1 MTDKKYVNI
10 ALIVVFFVSLFISLN
25 SVIFEPNFQLD
36 QAIARVGE
44 KEISRQRFEEI
55 IKVLDDQSNSELT
68 LEKKNLIRERL
79 IDEELLIQRAIELDL
94 VRNDSLVKGNVIQ
107 TMFQHIINSNELVE
121 PSEAELREYFSK
133 EKNYFSSGRRYKLK
147 NYTFRNL
154 DDAET
159 AINLLNQSDLESFL
173 KLVETESA
181 IDLPNVFLSP
191 QKIRDYLGP
200 KVLDELPSLE
210 KGGFSNIFEINEVPS
225 IVICIDIL
233 LDNNPKF
240 EEIAEQIKNK
250 FIRDREDSLVKEYIE
265 NLRNF
270 YEIEKYSF

>member
-1 MTDKKYVNI
+1 MIDKKYVNI

-25 SVIFEPNFQLD
+25 SVIFETNFQLD

-44 KEISRQRFEEI
+44 KEISRQKFEEI
-55 IKVLDDQSNSELT
+55 IKVLDDQSRSELT

-107 TMFQHIINSNELVE
+107 TMFQYIINSNDLAE
-121 PSEAELREYFSK
+121 PSEVELREYFSK
-133 EKNYFSSGRRYKLK
+133 DKNYFSSGKRFKLK

-154 DDAET
+154 NDAET
-159 AINLLNQSDLESFL
+159 ARNSLNQRNLESFL
-173 KLVETESA
+173 KFVETENSV
-181 IDLPNVFLSP
+181 DLPNVFLTP

-200 KVLDELPSLE
+200 KVLKELPSLE
-210 KGGFSNIFEINEVPS
+210 KGGFSNIFEINQVPS
-225 IVICIDIL
+225 IVICIDVL

-240 EEIAEQIKNK
+240 EEIIDQIKNK

>member
-1 MTDKKYVNI
+1 MIDKKYVNI
-10 ALIVVFFVSLFISLN
+10 TLIVVFFVSLFISLN
-25 SVIFEPNFQLD
+25 SVIFETNFQLD

-107 TMFQHIINSNELVE
+107 TMFQYIINSNELVE

-181 IDLPNVFLSP
+181 IDLPNVFLTP

>member
-1 MTDKKYVNI
+1 MIDKKYVNI
-10 ALIVVFFVSLFISLN
+10 ALIIVFFVSLFISLN
-25 SVIFEPNFQLD
+25 SVIFETNFQLD

-44 KEISRQRFEEI
+44 KEISRKKFEEI
-55 IKVLDDQSNSELT
+55 IKVLDDQSKSELT

-107 TMFQHIINSNELVE
+107 TMFQYIINSNELAE

-133 EKNYFSSGRRYKLK
+133 EKNYFSSGKRFKLI

-154 DDAET
+154 NDAET
-159 AINLLNQSDLESFL
+159 ARNSLNQGNLESFL
-173 KLVETESA
+173 KLVETENS
-181 IDLPNVFLSP
+181 IDLPNVFLTP
-191 QKIRDYLGP
+191 QKIRDYLGS
-200 KVLDELPSLE
+200 KVLEELPSLE
-210 KGGFSNIFEINEVPS
+210 KGGFSNIFEINQVPS
-225 IVICIDIL
+225 IVICIDVL

-240 EEIAEQIKNK
+240 EEIIDQIKNK
-250 FIRDREDSLVKEYIE
+250 FIRDREDSLVKEYID

>member
-1 MTDKKYVNI
+1 MIDKKYVNI
-10 ALIVVFFVSLFISLN
+10 ALIVVFFVSLFFSLN
-25 SVIFEPNFQLD
+25 SVIFETNFKLD

-107 TMFQHIINSNELVE
+107 TMFQYIINSNELVE

-154 DDAET
+154 NDAET

-181 IDLPNVFLSP
+181 IDLPNVFLTP

>member
-1 MTDKKYVNI
+1 MIDKKYVNI

-25 SVIFEPNFQLD
+25 SVIFETNFQLD

-44 KEISRQRFEEI
+44 KEISRKRFEEI

-107 TMFQHIINSNELVE
+107 TMFQHIINSSELVE

-181 IDLPNVFLSP
+181 IDLPNVFLST

-240 EEIAEQIKNK
+240 EEIAEQVKNK

>member
-1 MTDKKYVNI
+1 MIDKKYVNI

-25 SVIFEPNFQLD
+25 SVIFETNFQLD

-107 TMFQHIINSNELVE
+107 TMFQHIINSSELVE

-181 IDLPNVFLSP
+181 IDLPNVFLTP

-270 YEIEKYSF
+270 YEIKKYSF

>member
-1 MTDKKYVNI
+1 MIDKKYVNI

-25 SVIFEPNFQLD
+25 SVIFETNFQLD

-44 KEISRQRFEEI
+44 KEISRQKFEEI
-55 IKVLDDQSNSELT
+55 IKVLDDQSKSELT

-107 TMFQHIINSNELVE
+107 TMFQYIINANELAE
-121 PSEAELREYFSK
+121 PSEAELRDYFSK
-133 EKNYFSSGRRYKLK
+133 EKNYFSSGKRFKLE
-147 NYTFRNL
+147 NYSFRNVN
-154 DDAET
+154 DAET
-159 AINLLNQSDLESFL
+159 ARNWLNKGNLESFL
-173 KLVETESA
+173 KLVETENSV
-181 IDLPNVFLSP
+181 DLPNVFLTP

-200 KVLDELPSLE
+200 KVLEELPSLE
-210 KGGFSNIFEINEVPS
+210 KGGFSNIFEINKVPS
-225 IVICIDIL
+225 IVICIDVL
-233 LDNNPKF
+233 LDYNPKF
-240 EEIAEQIKNK
+240 EEIIDQIKNK
-250 FIRDREDSLVKEYIE
+250 FIKDREDILVKEYIE

>member
-1 MTDKKYVNI
+1 MIDKKYVNI
-10 ALIVVFFVSLFISLN
+10 ALIVVFFISLFISLS
-25 SVIFEPNFQLD
+25 SVIFETNFQLD

-107 TMFQHIINSNELVE
+107 TMFQYIINSNELVE

-154 DDAET
+154 NDAET

-181 IDLPNVFLSP
+181 IDLPNVFLTP

-210 KGGFSNIFEINEVPS
+210 KGGFSNIFEINKVPS

-250 FIRDREDSLVKEYIE
+250 FMRDREDSLVKEYIE

>member
-1 MTDKKYVNI
+1 MIDKKYVNI
-10 ALIVVFFVSLFISLN
+10 ALIVIFFVSLFISLN
-25 SVIFEPNFQLD
+25 SVIFETNFQLD

-107 TMFQHIINSNELVE
+107 TMFQYIINSNELVE

-154 DDAET
+154 NDAET

>member
-1 MTDKKYVNI
+1 MIDKKYVNI

-25 SVIFEPNFQLD
+25 SVIFETNFQLD

-154 DDAET
+154 NDAET

-181 IDLPNVFLSP
+181 IDLPNVFLST

-210 KGGFSNIFEINEVPS
+210 KGGFSNIFEINQVPS

>member
-1 MTDKKYVNI
+1 MIDKKYVNI

-25 SVIFEPNFQLD
+25 SVIFETNFQLD

-55 IKVLDDQSNSELT
+55 TKVLDDQSNSELT

-107 TMFQHIINSNELVE
+107 TMFQYIINSNELVE

-154 DDAET
+154 NDAET

-181 IDLPNVFLSP
+181 IDLPNVFLTP

>member
-1 MTDKKYVNI
+1 MIDKKYVNI

-25 SVIFEPNFQLD
+25 SVIFETNFQLD

-107 TMFQHIINSNELVE
+107 TMFQYIINSNELVE

-154 DDAET
+154 NDAET
-159 AINLLNQSDLESFL
+159 AIDLLNQSDLENFL

-181 IDLPNVFLSP
+181 IDLPNVFLTP

>member
-1 MTDKKYVNI
+1 MIDKKYVNI

-25 SVIFEPNFQLD
+25 SVIFETNFKLD

-44 KEISRQRFEEI
+44 KEISRKRFEEI
-55 IKVLDDQSNSELT
+55 IKVLDDQSNSKLT
-68 LEKKNLIRERL
+68 LENKNLIRERL

-181 IDLPNVFLSP
+181 IDLPNVFLST

>member
-1 MTDKKYVNI
+1 MIDKKYVNV
-10 ALIVVFFVSLFISLN
+10 ALIIVFFVSLFISLN
-25 SVIFEPNFQLD
+25 SVIFETNFQLD

-44 KEISRQRFEEI
+44 KEISRQKFEEI
-55 IKVLDDQSNSELT
+55 IKVLDDQSKSELT

-107 TMFQHIINSNELVE
+107 TMFQYIINSNELVE

-154 DDAET
+154 NDAET

-181 IDLPNVFLSP
+181 IDLPNVFLTP

-210 KGGFSNIFEINEVPS
+210 KGGFSSIFEINEVPS

>member
-1 MTDKKYVNI
+1 MIDKKYVNI

-25 SVIFEPNFQLD
+25 SVIFETNFQLD

-44 KEISRQRFEEI
+44 KEISRQKFEEI
-55 IKVLDDQSNSELT
+55 IKVLDDQSKSELT

-107 TMFQHIINSNELVE
+107 TMFQYIINSNELAE
-121 PSEAELREYFSK
+121 PSEVELREYFSK
-133 EKNYFSSGRRYKLK
+133 EKNYFSSGKRFKLK

-154 DDAET
+154 RDAET
-159 AINLLNQSDLESFL
+159 ARNSLNQGNLESFL
-173 KLVETESA
+173 KIVETENSV
-181 IDLPNVFLSP
+181 DLPNVFLTP

-200 KVLDELPSLE
+200 KVLKELPSLE
-210 KGGFSNIFEINEVPS
+210 KGGFSNIFEINQVPS
-225 IVICIDIL
+225 IVICIDVL

-240 EEIAEQIKNK
+240 EEIIDQIKNK

>member
-1 MTDKKYVNI
+1 MIKKKYINI

-25 SVIFEPNFQLD
+25 SVIFETNFQLD

-107 TMFQHIINSNELVE
+107 TMFQYIINSNELVE

-154 DDAET
+154 NDAET

-181 IDLPNVFLSP
+181 IDLPNVFLTP

>member
-1 MTDKKYVNI
+1 MIDKKYVNI

-25 SVIFEPNFQLD
+25 SVIFETNFQLD

-107 TMFQHIINSNELVE
+107 TMFQYIINSNELVE

-154 DDAET
+154 NDAET

-181 IDLPNVFLSP
+181 IDLPNVFLTP

-250 FIRDREDSLVKEYIE
+250 FIRDREDSLVKDYIE

>member
-1 MTDKKYVNI
+1 MIDKKYVNI

-25 SVIFEPNFQLD
+25 SVIFETNFQLD

-55 IKVLDDQSNSELT
+55 IQVLDDQSNSELT

-107 TMFQHIINSNELVE
+107 TMFQYIINSNELVE

-147 NYTFRNL
+147 NYTFRNSN
-154 DDAET
+154 DAET
-159 AINLLNQSDLESFL
+159 AINFLNQSNLESFL

-181 IDLPNVFLSP
+181 IDLPNVFLTP

>member
-1 MTDKKYVNI
+1 MIDKKYVNI
-10 ALIVVFFVSLFISLN
+10 TLIVVFFISLFISLN
-25 SVIFEPNFQLD
+25 SVIFETNFQLD

-44 KEISRQRFEEI
+44 KEISRQKFEEI

-68 LEKKNLIRERL
+68 LEKKSLIRERL

-107 TMFQHIINSNELVE
+107 TMFQYIINSSELAE
-121 PSEAELREYFSK
+121 PSETELRDYFNK
-133 EKNYFSSGRRYKLK
+133 EKNYFSSGKRYKLK

-154 DDAET
+154 NDAEL
-159 AINLLNQSDLESFL
+159 ARNLLMQSDLENFL
-173 KLVETESA
+173 KLIETEKA
-181 IDLPNVFLSP
+181 IDLPNVFLTP

-200 KVLDELPSLE
+200 KALEELPSLE
-210 KGGFSNIFEINEVPS
+210 KGDFSNIFEINQIPS
-225 IVICIDIL
+225 IIICIDIL
-233 LDNNPKF
+233 LDNKPKF
-240 EEIAEQIKNK
+240 EEIIEQIKNK
-250 FIRDREDSLVKEYIE
+250 FIRDREDKLVKEYIK

>member
-1 MTDKKYVNI
+1 MIDKKYVNI

-25 SVIFEPNFQLD
+25 SVIFETNFQLD

-181 IDLPNVFLSP
+181 IDLPNVFVTP
-191 QKIRDYLGP
+191 EKIRDYLGP

-250 FIRDREDSLVKEYIE
+250 FIIDREDNLVKEYIE

>member
-1 MTDKKYVNI
+1 MIDKKYVNI
-10 ALIVVFFVSLFISLN
+10 ALIVIFFVSLFISLN
-25 SVIFEPNFQLD
+25 SVIFETNFQLD

-107 TMFQHIINSNELVE
+107 TMFQHIINSSELVE

-181 IDLPNVFLSP
+181 IDLPNVFLTT

>member
-1 MTDKKYVNI
+1 MIDKKYVNI

-25 SVIFEPNFQLD
+25 SVIFETNFQLD

-107 TMFQHIINSNELVE
+107 TMFQYIINSNELVE
-121 PSEAELREYFSK
+121 PSESELREYFSK

-154 DDAET
+154 NDAET

-181 IDLPNVFLSP
+181 IDLPNVFLTP

-200 KVLDELPSLE
+200 KVLDELSSLE

>member
-1 MTDKKYVNI
+1 MIDKKYVNI

-25 SVIFEPNFQLD
+25 SVIFETNFQLD

-107 TMFQHIINSNELVE
+107 TMFQYIINSNELVE

-147 NYTFRNL
+147 NYTFRNSN
-154 DDAET
+154 DAET
-159 AINLLNQSDLESFL
+159 AINFLNQSDLESFL

-181 IDLPNVFLSP
+181 IDLPNVFLTP

>member
-1 MTDKKYVNI
+1 MIDKKYVNI

-25 SVIFEPNFQLD
+25 SVIFETNFQLD

-44 KEISRQRFEEI
+44 KEISRKRFEEI

-107 TMFQHIINSNELVE
+107 TMFQYIINSNELVE

-154 DDAET
+154 NDAET
-159 AINLLNQSDLESFL
+159 AINLLNQSNLESFL

-181 IDLPNVFLSP
+181 IDLPNVFLTP

-200 KVLDELPSLE
+200 QVLDELPSLE

-250 FIRDREDSLVKEYIE
+250 FIIDREDSLVKEYIE

>member
-1 MTDKKYVNI
+1 MIDKKYVNI

-25 SVIFEPNFQLD
+25 SVIFETNFQLD

-107 TMFQHIINSNELVE
+107 TMFQHIINSSELVE

-154 DDAET
+154 NDAEA
-159 AINLLNQSDLESFL
+159 AINLLNQSNLESFL

-181 IDLPNVFLSP
+181 IDLPNVFLST

-200 KVLDELPSLE
+200 KVLEELPSLE
-210 KGGFSNIFEINEVPS
+210 KGDFSNIFEINEVPS

-250 FIRDREDSLVKEYIE
+250 FTRDREDSLVKEYIE

>member
-1 MTDKKYVNI
+1 MIDKKYVNV

-25 SVIFEPNFQLD
+25 SVIFETNFQLD

-44 KEISRQRFEEI
+44 KEISRQKFEEI
-55 IKVLDDQSNSELT
+55 IKVLDDQSKSELT

-94 VRNDSLVKGNVIQ
+94 VRNDYLVKGNVIQ
-107 TMFQHIINSNELVE
+107 TMFQYIINSNELAE
-121 PSEAELREYFSK
+121 PSEVELREYFSK
-133 EKNYFSSGRRYKLK
+133 EKNYFSSGKRFKLK

-154 DDAET
+154 RDAET
-159 AINLLNQSDLESFL
+159 ARNSLNQGNLESFL
-173 KLVETESA
+173 KLVETENSF
-181 IDLPNVFLSP
+181 DLPNVFLTP

-200 KVLDELPSLE
+200 KVLEELPSLE
-210 KGGFSNIFEINEVPS
+210 KGGFSNIFEINQVPS
-225 IVICIDIL
+225 IVICIDVL

-240 EEIAEQIKNK
+240 EEIIDQIKNK

>member
-1 MTDKKYVNI
+1 MIDKKYVNI

-25 SVIFEPNFQLD
+25 SVIFETNFQLD

-55 IKVLDDQSNSELT
+55 IKVLDDQSNSKLT

-181 IDLPNVFLSP
+181 IDLPNVFLST

>member
-1 MTDKKYVNI
+1 MIDKKYINI

-25 SVIFEPNFQLD
+25 SVIFETNFQLN

-44 KEISRQRFEEI
+44 KEISRQRFKEI

-107 TMFQHIINSNELVE
+107 TMFQYIINSSELAE
-121 PSEAELREYFSK
+121 PSETELRDYFNK
-133 EKNYFSSGRRYKLK
+133 EKNYFSTGKRYKVR
-147 NYTFRNL
+147 NYTFHNL
-154 DDAET
+154 SDAEVARKSLT
-159 AINLLNQSDLESFL
+159 QNNLENFL
-173 KLVETESA
+173 KLVETENA
-181 IDLPNVFLSP
+181 IDLPNVFLTP

-200 KVLDELPSLE
+200 KVLEELPSLE
-210 KGGFSNIFEINEVPS
+210 KGGFSNVFEINQVPS

-240 EEIAEQIKNK
+240 EEIIEQIKNK
-250 FIRDREDSLVKEYIE
+250 FLRDREDSLVKEYIE

>member
-1 MTDKKYVNI
+1 MIDKKYVNI

-25 SVIFEPNFQLD
+25 SVIFETNFQLD

-107 TMFQHIINSNELVE
+107 TMFQYIINSNELVE
-121 PSEAELREYFSK
+121 PSEAELREYFRK
-133 EKNYFSSGRRYKLK
+133 EKNYFSAGRRYKLK

-154 DDAET
+154 NDAEA
-159 AINLLNQSDLESFL
+159 AINLLNQSNLESFL

-181 IDLPNVFLSP
+181 IDLPNVFLTL

-200 KVLDELPSLE
+200 QVLDELPSLE

-270 YEIEKYSF
+270 YEIDKYSF

>member
-1 MTDKKYVNI
+1 MIDKKFVNI
-10 ALIVVFFVSLFISLN
+10 ALIVVFFASLFISLN
-25 SVIFEPNFQLD
+25 SVIFETNFQLD
-36 QAIARVGE
+36 HAIARVGE
-44 KEISRQRFEEI
+44 REISRQRFEEI
-55 IKVLDDQSNSELT
+55 IKVLDDQSDSELT

-107 TMFQHIINSNELVE
+107 TMFQYIINSKELTE

-133 EKNYFSSGRRYKLK
+133 EKNYFSSGKRFKLK

-154 DDAET
+154 NDAET
-159 AINLLNQSDLESFL
+159 SINLLNQGNLESFL

-181 IDLPNVFLSP
+181 IDLPNVFLTP

-200 KVLDELPSLE
+200 KVLEELPSLE
-210 KGGFSNIFEINEVPS
+210 KGSFSNIFEINQVPS
-225 IVICIDIL
+225 IVICIDVL

-240 EEIAEQIKNK
+240 EEIIEQIKNK

>member
-1 MTDKKYVNI
+1 MIDKKYVNI
-10 ALIVVFFVSLFISLN
+10 ALIVVFFISLFISLN
-25 SVIFEPNFQLD
+25 SVIFETNFQFD

-107 TMFQHIINSNELVE
+107 TMFQYIINSNELVE

-154 DDAET
+154 NDAET

-181 IDLPNVFLSP
+181 IDLPNVFLST

>member
-1 MTDKKYVNI
+1 MIDKKYVNI
-10 ALIVVFFVSLFISLN
+10 ALIVVFFVSLFISLK
-25 SVIFEPNFQLD
+25 SVIFETNFQLD

-107 TMFQHIINSNELVE
+107 TMFQYIINSNELVE

-154 DDAET
+154 NDAET

-181 IDLPNVFLSP
+181 IDLPNVFLTP